1 MACPSLTKLIIFLQ
15 NHDARSERSA
25 IYDHFSTRCPD
36 CHKNLPWVKMVL
48 AEIAKHQLLSPSVEN
63 LRWLGKILTTVAEDE
78 SYMLKEQTATGLQSM
93 HQYIAKLIFDS
104 GGLPQLVEAR
114 LRSKEPLVRR
124 KLYQAEG
131 YNIDLKF
138 TWSNKSNDERL
149 DGQVLLKDC
158 GVTTPAQVKVELLQR
173 GSVVFSTTTDEYGVF
188 EFYRL
193 TPGIY
198 EMKITVPDGEINLT
212 RVSTAYA
219 L

>member
-1 MACPSLTKLIIFLQ
+1 MECLSLSILLKHLQ
-15 NHDARSERSA
+15 DQDDNGEHVV
-25 IYDHFSTRCPD
+25 IYAHLSTGCQV
-36 CHKNLPWVKMVL
+36 CH
-48 AEIAKHQLLSPSVEN
+48 EN
-63 LRWLGKILTTVAEDE
+63 LQWLNKVITLAAEDKSFE
-78 SYMLKEQTATGLQSM
+78 FSEETLAAIVTRLKEQVAIDLQIKEQKPIGLQP
-93 HQYIAKLIFDS
+93 IRRFFAELIFDS

-124 KLYQAEG
+124 TLYQAEG

-158 GVTTPAQVKVELLQR
+158 GVTTPAQVKVELLQQ
-173 GSVVFSTTTDEYGVF
+173 GSVVFSATTDEYGVF
-188 EFYRL
+188 ECYRL
-193 TPGIY
+193 TPGTY
-198 EMKITVPDGEINLT
+198 EMKIIVPDGEINLT